1 MVRFAFMLAI
11 TMTVAFAVSPAAPV
25 ETQQVVSDLSIPVNV
40 NATTFDAETN
50 ETVAIAGD
58 LHVQATIDDFSAP
71 YVVTLKYSLVKGY
84 TAIGASGTPYYL
96 KAAKAIRFYPIGNHD
111 TASQLRTISHA
122 PAFRLYPRGMGNPV
136 NPYRVQI
143 SVSISYDDTG
153 AVTHASATILD
164 PLPANSCLSIVQVC
178 NY

>member
-1 MVRFAFMLAI
+1 MVRFAFVLAT
-11 TMTVAFAVSPAAPV
+11 TMTVAFAVSPAVLA
-25 ETQQVVSDLSIPVNV
+25 ETPKVVSNLSIPV

-50 ETVAIAGD
+50 ETVTIAGD

-122 PAFRLYPRGMGNPV
+122 PAFRLYPRGMENPV

-143 SVSISYDDTG
+143 SVSISYDDFG
-153 AVTHASATILD
+153 AVSHASATILD